1 MTLDFEVVF
10 GYTNNDYDYVQGPW
24 GTLDDESQAAVLGA
38 YLYIITGGA
47 VYRSSNGTTWTLCTA
62 SPAYGVRT
70 GFRLLSFAGALW
82 VFGGMGVTRKH
93 DAWKSTDGAT
103 WTEETAAAAWSARFG
118 HAVCVWD
125 DQLWLCGGCTATNTC
140 VNDLWRSSD
149 GITWLQVTTSGI
161 WTARADHILA
171 PVTGGLIVLGGY
183 GYSGATQVLRTDL
196 SKSTDGTNWSAVTP
210 TFTGQPEQVR
220 VDTWAY
226 QNASGF
232 TAHARAAW
240 AYNDGTLFVWG
251 GNNNYAT
258 PTWWSCGVFETSD
271 GESWTVHAES
281 HDIPDTEGWWNR
293 VLSRYGGAMAYFGGR
308 LFLFSGVGADFPG
321 DTYYTGQMEVW
332 RTSTEVIIVPP
343 EHMPAEHDWWE
354 FACTPYGS
362 LRDPSLTVAR
372 DFTRALVFDL
382 ALGKVY
388 PAWGFPL
395 SSTLNN
401 SSPCAGPAQTPTG
414 MFAGTA
420 DGYVAKLMGPDCYGL
435 GTPCRR
441 IAWALDAGCTDT
453 ILQVLL
459 TEDEDFLPTYWVSG
473 SAPEVRAGQLAGLPV
488 VIEYADGSEAAGVIA
503 DNTNDTITL
512 TGALTVTPA
521 AGDVVLISPMTCGA
535 WFAEARFQRPA
546 APRALYVDGYNN
558 QSGPQLMTLDIFSA
572 EGAGVA
578 VEHTVAAA
586 NRDFLMEDTRIGD
599 GRIALPGLAR
609 KALMYGLWFRPVG
622 GGYLQ
627 IDGLRVR
634 ESVR

>member
-1 MTLDFEVVF
+1 MTEAWTQVTSDALSGLRLTRHCVVSHK
-10 GYTNNDYDYVQGPW
+10 GYIYLVGGSNASESTQVWRSADGETWEMLTDAAPWTDYASDGVLLATTGYLWFIVAGPGGDYPH
-24 GTLDDESQAAVLGA
+24 L
-38 YLYIITGGA
+38 
-47 VYRSSNGTTWTLCTA
+47 VYRSADGVTWTEVFRG
-62 SPAYGVRT
+62 SVT
-70 GFRLLSFAGALW
+70 GSSYVNWGGFVSGDDLYLVFLDSAEINVLRLYRSA
-82 VFGGMGVTRKH
+82 
-93 DAWKSTDGAT
+93 DGAT
-103 WTEETAAAAWSARFG
+103 WTKIGSDYSAPVNHNFNKIQVAFDG
-118 HAVCVWD
+118 TSIWLQVSDD
-125 DQLWLCGGCTATNTC
+125 DQYGGDNTAYVLKGALTGTWEIVTDAWAYRQWAC
-140 VNDLWRSSD
+140 LVCFEDEILALGGVDHYGDPGRTWYHDHWTSSD
-149 GITWLQVTTSGI
+149 GVAWTQQTTPA
-161 WTARADHILA
+161 WTGRQ
-171 PVTGGLIVLGGY
+171 PVALEHC
-183 GYSGATQVLRTDL
+183 GA
-196 SKSTDGTNWSAVTP
+196 
-210 TFTGQPEQVR
+210 
-220 VDTWAY
+220 
-226 QNASGF
+226 
-232 TAHARAAW
+232 
-240 AYNDGTLFVWG
+240 LFVVGCW
-251 GNNNYAT
+251 
-258 PTWWSCGVFETSD
+258 D
-271 GESWTVHAES
+271 AES
-281 HDIPDTEGWWNR
+281 EEP
-293 VLSRYGGAMAYFGGR
+293 AP
-308 LFLFSGVGADFPG
+308 PG
-321 DTYYTGQMEVW
+321 PYPLVDVW
-332 RTSTEVIIVPP
+332 RLGDYVPYVPP
-343 EHMPAEHDWWE
+343 HVPAEHDWWE

-362 LRDPSLTVAR
+362 LRDPSLTIAH

-388 PAWGFPL
+388 PAWGFPMA
-395 SSTLNN
+395 STLNN